1 MLLALMPSL
10 SIVINRLCY
19 RSLWKLNCIGF
30 LVGFMPIALVIG
42 AYAWITGDDVVSLN
56 DQYVYGFTAFLT
68 SIGLAFFTSFIFGS
82 FWTTVQWF
90 GFTIYSRF
98 RPIRLRYYEIKQ
110 S

>member
-56 DQYVYGFTAFLT
+56 DQYVYGFTAFLA
-68 SIGLAFFTSFIFGS
+68 SIGLAFFSSFIFGS

-90 GFTIYSRF
+90 GLAIYSRF
-98 RPIRLRYYEIKQ
+98 RPIRLRYYEIK
-110 S
+110 